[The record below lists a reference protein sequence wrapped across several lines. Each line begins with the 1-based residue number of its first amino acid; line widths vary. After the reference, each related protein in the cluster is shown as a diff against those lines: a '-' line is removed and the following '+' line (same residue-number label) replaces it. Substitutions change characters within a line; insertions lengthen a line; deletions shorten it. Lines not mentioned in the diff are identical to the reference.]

1 MINAPRPPPPMIFV
15 APVADLADSARHV
28 VALRSW
34 RNPSQHDSVLV
45 YRRDPHPGA
54 LNAQPEFYSIANE
67 CPHLGLPLEGGDIE
81 DLCGGDDNG
90 DDDEDDGV
98 DPRTG
103 PVIICPFHNLDFG
116 LDTGASS
123 SGMRACTFALE
134 VRNGGELWMEP
145 PGDLGDDY
153 RVIGIR
159 SVSERFA
166 DLPAAPTDLLSSL
179 TLSDSPAILSSL
191 ALSDSP
197 AVEPRTIVAYCRH
210 VLVAPTPAAKV
221 ALVRRLVSLFRSGT
235 LSRLADPLTDPPH
248 PLEPYR
254 APTVKTVASG
264 QTARLGRGG
273 SVESRVR
280 LLHALANIE
289 LFAIDLAVD
298 HIGRFFDWRV
308 ASLDGREGKRIGW
321 GFVGDFLKVA
331 EDEAKHFTILSE
343 RLEQLGCTYGSLSV
357 HNGLWESATQTSH
370 SLLSR
375 LAIVALVHEARGLDT
390 NPTQIR
396 RCRAAGD
403 EETARVLE
411 IVHADEICHVAF
423 GHRHFTA
430 LCASQLPVPL
440 DPVTQFRAEV
450 RAHFFGAVRGPF
462 NEADRARAGLGGEWY
477 EGLSGRGSAAARK
490 GEEKEAAA
498 RGGGKEA

>member
-1 MINAPRPPPPMIFV
+1 MVNAPRPTPPMIYV

-34 RNPSQHDSVLV
+34 RTPSSHDSVLV
-45 YRRDPHPGA
+45 YRRDPPPGEA
-54 LNAQPEFYSIANE
+54 DPQAEYYSIANE

-81 DLCGGDDNG
+81 DLCA
-90 DDDEDDGV
+90 DDDELDL
-98 DPRTG
+98 RNS
-103 PVIICPFHNLDFG
+103 PVVICPFHNLDFNLG
-116 LDTGASS
+116 SGSSS
-123 SGMRACTFALE
+123 SGMHACTYRLE
-134 VRNGGELWMEP
+134 LRNGGELWMEP

-166 DLPAAPTDLLSSL
+166 DLPTAPTDLLSSL
-179 TLSDSPAILSSL
+179 T
-191 ALSDSP
+191 LSDSP

-210 VLVAPTPAAKV
+210 VLLAPTPSAKV

-235 LSRLADPLTDPPH
+235 LSRLADPSTDPPH

-254 APTVKTVASG
+254 APSVKTVASG
-264 QTARLGRGG
+264 QTGRLGRGG
-273 SVESRVR
+273 NVESRIR

-289 LFAIDLAVD
+289 LWATDLAVD
-298 HIGRFFDWRV
+298 HVARFWDWRV
-308 ASLDGREGKRIGW
+308 ASLDGQEGKRVGW
-321 GFVGDFLKVA
+321 GFVSDFLKVA

-403 EETARVLE
+403 EQTAQVLE

-440 DPVTQFRAEV
+440 DPVAQFRAEV
-450 RAHFFGAVRGPF
+450 QAHFFGAVRGPF
-462 NEADRARAGLGGEWY
+462 NEADRAKAGLDGEWY
-477 EGLSGRGSAAARK
+477 EGLSGRGSVVRKEGEGKAAQ
-490 GEEKEAAA
+490 EA
-498 RGGGKEA
+498 

>member
-1 MINAPRPPPPMIFV
+1 MIFV

-67 CPHLGLPLEGGDIE
+67 CPHLGLPL
-81 DLCGGDDNG
+81 
-90 DDDEDDGV
+90 EDDGV

-159 SVSERFA
+159 SVSERA
-166 DLPAAPTDLLSSL
+166 SSSPSSCRPSQVVSLILLL
-179 TLSDSPAILSSL
+179 
-191 ALSDSP
+191 
-197 AVEPRTIVAYCRH
+197 PRTIVAYCRH

-248 PLEPYR
+248 PFEPYR